1 MTTIIMLDAF
11 DKQKLLAGEELEFE
25 MTDRMKGAKS
35 LVIKLTPNAIDQPV
49 ESLSDNTFVRNLIDE
64 AMGKRDRSVALYFS
78 PDGGMSLNVYPWPD
92 PEDEEEK

>member
-35 LVIKLTPNAIDQPV
+35 IVIKLTPNAIDQPV
-49 ESLSDNTFVRNLIDE
+49 KSLSNVFVRNLIDE
-64 AMGKRDRSVALYFS
+64 AMEKRDRSVALYFA
-78 PDGGMSLNVYPWPD
+78 PNGGMSLNVYPWPD

>member
-49 ESLSDNTFVRNLIDE
+49 ESLSNAFVRNLIDE
-64 AMGKRDRSVALYFS
+64 AMEKRDRSVALYFA
-78 PDGGMSLNVYPWPD
+78 PNGGMSLNVYPWPD

>member
-49 ESLSDNTFVRNLIDE
+49 ESLSNNAFVRNLIDE
-64 AMGKRDRSVALYFS
+64 AMGKRDRSVALYFA
-78 PDGGMSLNVYPWPD
+78 PNGGMSFNVYPWPD

>member
-1 MTTIIMLDAF
+1 MTTIIVLDGF

-35 LVIKLTPNAIDQPV
+35 IVIKLTPNAIEQPV
-49 ESLSDNTFVRNLIDE
+49 ESLSDNAFVRNLIDE
-64 AMGKRDRSVALYFS
+64 AMEKRDRSVALYFA
-78 PDGGMSLNVYPWPD
+78 PNGGISLNVYPWPD